1 MGQLSC
7 LGGHTGWGWGARELN
22 YKRDRGTG
30 DQAPLRG
37 EGSDGPAGC
46 ACVHV
51 CVHVCACPQGQWGKG
66 GLPGK
71 PWDPPWVIR
80 NQEKSPGRQK
90 QYSLITTPP
99 PGLHTFSTGWVCFH
113 HLLVSP
119 LDWFPSHLSEMR
131 LVFILPARAGCFK
144 TTCHFHPLCQAQCL
158 AQGSDSEK

>member
-1 MGQLSC
+1 MGVGGEGAQLQE
-7 LGGHTGWGWGARELN
+7 GQRNWRP
-22 YKRDRGTG
+22 GTTER
-30 DQAPLRG
+30 RG